1 MNALQ
6 ELQEEHDGLE
16 DDFDK
21 ELAALE
27 AKYAALY
34 KPLYAQRALVVS
46 GEKEIPPGPSDP
58 PDEPVAGEA
67 EVGTKGVPSF
77 WLHAMRNVDV
87 LAEKAR
93 GEGGGGGRGRGGKGG
108 PAAPEAVGPGA
119 RASRCLTPSPD
130 RSIVPSFPRSH
141 GRSRRRTRR
150 CSSTSRTSSRPT

>member
-77 WLHAMRNVDV
+77 WLHAMRNVDE
-87 LAEKAR
+87 LRKASEEER
-93 GEGGGGGRGRGGKGG
+93 RGG
-108 PAAPEAVGPGA
+108 EPG
-119 RASRCLTPSPD
+119 RIR
-130 RSIVPSFPRSH
+130 
-141 GRSRRRTRR
+141 
-150 CSSTSRTSSRPT
+150 